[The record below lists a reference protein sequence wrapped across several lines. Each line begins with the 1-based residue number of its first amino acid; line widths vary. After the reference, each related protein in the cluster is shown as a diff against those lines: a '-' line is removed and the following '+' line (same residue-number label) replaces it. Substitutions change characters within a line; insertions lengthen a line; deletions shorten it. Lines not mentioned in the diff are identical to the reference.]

1 MGKLYQLFSRG
12 FVFNV
17 VELDKKLHKKNLK
30 LQKTQKKTQKNTKK
44 PQNPFP
50 KLKFEVKCFFLGL
63 DTRKMNPLVP
73 CTNCFSGKW
82 AVDPP
87 VSTMY

>member
-1 MGKLYQLFSRG
+1 MRLINNDPIIQLRKI
-12 FVFNV
+12 
-17 VELDKKLHKKNLK
+17 LQKKILNYKKPKKNS
-30 LQKTQKKTQKNTKK
+30 KK

-50 KLKFEVKCFFLGL
+50 KLKFEVKSVFLGL
-63 DTRKMNPLVP
+63 DTQKMNPLVP
-73 CTNCFSGKW
+73 CTNCLSGKW